1 MRLSGFQNLYAYICL
16 YQVQQHLYY
25 YSYLSSVMLYI
36 NILFIIIVIGALIID
51 VLYLLFVLKS
61 YIIFKYIIHL
71 SNWNCFYLRFS
82 SRKFLCKI
90 KGIDNMYNIREK

>member
-1 MRLSGFQNLYAYICL
+1 
-16 YQVQQHLYY
+16 
-25 YSYLSSVMLYI
+25 MLYI

-82 SRKFLCKI
+82 SRKFLCMI
-90 KGIDNMYNIREK
+90 KGTAARPSAAHTAPCPAERSCAG

>member
-1 MRLSGFQNLYAYICL
+1 
-16 YQVQQHLYY
+16 
-25 YSYLSSVMLYI
+25 MLYI

-90 KGIDNMYNIREK
+90 KGIDNMYNIREKREVALWTRKELLLH